1 MFYLVYLCFDAIL
14 NLLFN
19 FLFLCKTLVF
29 IFLEFERPKYQSQ
42 ISSKSASVY
51 VKVFVKIVFLWILV
65 TSKIHYQNRSLFENT
80 YSKCGAGLQPGT
92 YFTWSFIFQDSVYK
106 LGTPIFRNTWK
117 CLFGGFLTSI
127 FKQKFTVSLFASLE
141 NETSKL
147 VILMVI
153 DKFTIMEFTMLTR
166 NLSFLVPPSRS
177 QNTFMKFP
185 WFSEKYIAD
194 LPWLVAFLILFW
206 FTSLNHRYYGE
217 SFCHSLNEAVED
229 RKKGVRVGGGEKSR
243 KIWYHSYMQWVTPPY
258 YSQSFH
264 LLHLDFPPSCYHYL
278 N

>member
-1 MFYLVYLCFDAIL
+1 MCFDAIL

-29 IFLEFERPKYQSQ
+29 IFLEFERPKYQFQ

-80 YSKCGAGLQPGT
+80 YSKYGAGLQPGT
-92 YFTWSFIFQDSVYK
+92 YFTRSFIFQDSLYK
-106 LGTPIFRNTWK
+106 LGTPIFRNTRK

-127 FKQKFTVSLFASLE
+127 FKQEFTGSLFASLE

-147 VILMVI
+147 VVLMVI
-153 DKFTIMEFTMLTR
+153 DKFTIMELTMLTR

-177 QNTFMKFP
+177 QNTFMKF
-185 WFSEKYIAD
+185 S
-194 LPWLVAFLILFW
+194 
-206 FTSLNHRYYGE
+206 
-217 SFCHSLNEAVED
+217 
-229 RKKGVRVGGGEKSR
+229 
-243 KIWYHSYMQWVTPPY
+243 
-258 YSQSFH
+258 
-264 LLHLDFPPSCYHYL
+264 
-278 N
+278 